1 MKILYIISDLSNYHV
16 ARLNSLSHNTNCE
29 LKVVELNS
37 VAGFKEF
44 RYDKNTSVNFVIEQL
59 SHHKIFLK
67 IVKLIR
73 SVSKSD
79 VILLN
84 GWAHV
89 FSIAVLFFG
98 GVFRTKK
105 IIILSETM
113 CEDKPR
119 SKIIEFFKKILL
131 SHAHGFLVGGYQHAK
146 YLEGLGVKST
156 KIEIGY
162 DVVDNAHFNRASS
175 PERRE
180 KVVLC
185 VGRFIKRKRF
195 DKSIDLLKRLHDKGF
210 GTLRLKLIGDGPEQ
224 KSLFNYACKLGV
236 IQYVDFEG
244 FKSYEELP
252 DIYSSAIALLHLAD
266 NEPWGLVVNEAM
278 ASGCLPI
285 VSTHVGAGSMI
296 VNGVSGIISDD
307 IDDIAEALGLLLH
320 DSEKLSK
327 MSNECRKRVAFFGP
341 ELFESGIMK
350 LISYD

>member
-1 MKILYIISDLSNYHV
+1 
-16 ARLNSLSHNTNCE
+16 
-29 LKVVELNS
+29 VVELNS

-44 RYDKNTSVNFVIEQL
+44 RYDKNTSIDFFIEQL
-59 SHHKIFLK
+59 THHSTFLK
-67 IVKLIR
+67 LIKLIR

-84 GWAHV
+84 GWAHL

-98 GVFRTKK
+98 GVFCSKK

-119 SKIIEFFKKILL
+119 VKVIEFIKKILL
-131 SHAHGFLVGGYQHAK
+131 SNAHGFLVGGYQHAK
-146 YLEGLGVKST
+146 YLQELGIKST

-162 DVVDNAHFNRASS
+162 DVVDNTHFNRVSNTA
-175 PERRE
+175 RRE
-180 KVVLC
+180 NVVLC

-195 DKSIDLLKRLHDKGF
+195 DKSIDLLKRLHDKGLN
-210 GTLRLKLIGDGPEQ
+210 TLRLKLIGDGPEK
-224 KSLFNYACKLGV
+224 KSLFNYAYKLGV
-236 IQYVDFEG
+236 NQYVDFEG

-252 DIYSSAIALLHLAD
+252 DIYSSAIVLLHLAD

-278 ASGCLPI
+278 ASGCVPV
-285 VSTHVGAGSMI
+285 VSTHVGAASMI
-296 VNGVSGIISDD
+296 VNGASGIISDD
-307 IDDIAEALGLLLH
+307 IDDIAKALELLLH
-320 DSEKLSK
+320 DSEKLTK
-327 MSNECRKRVAFFGP
+327 MSNECRKRIAFFGP